1 MPPSRPFYMGHV
13 PGDMRGAIRG
23 RALRCRVVVREL
35 RVPLISPV
43 CNLGI
48 IFHEDFAAKRKPNR
62 ATTVHQMRHANV
74 AGADR
79 AGQTGSRPAH
89 VRMSRM
95 RARREHRRQ
104 IPTGR
109 RSRRALDTVA
119 VWLGAMVASR
129 ELKVRFKSTG
139 PSTARPVAD
148 TDCRLS
154 GSCRR
159 VLSLRP
165 AEI

>member
-1 MPPSRPFYMGHV
+1 MSGDILPPSRPFYLGHV

-23 RALRCRVVVREL
+23 LALRCRVIVREL

-79 AGQTGSRPAH
+79 AGQAGSRPAH
-89 VRMSRM
+89 VRMPRM
-95 RARREHRRQ
+95 RARRKHRRQ

-109 RSRRALDTVA
+109 RSRCA
-119 VWLGAMVASR
+119 VGAVFNFAPGAMVVPR
-129 ELKVRFKSTG
+129 GLMLTLRSTG
-139 PSTARPVAD
+139 PFNSRACCRP
-148 TDCRLS
+148 
-154 GSCRR
+154 
-159 VLSLRP
+159 
-165 AEI
+165 